1 MKKLTFTLLF
11 LLGAIGTLS
20 AQSTVKS
27 DIFAFL
33 GGEGYVPSYDQDGDI
48 SVKIQGIS
56 YYVIVQDLSSENSSY
71 VEMKASFSTDTPLAK
86 LLAISN
92 DFNRNKY
99 LCKCSAYSD
108 DEQNIFTVS
117 MEFISD
123 NSANT
128 LFQMRHALR
137 LLPGWIDEFTAR
149 LD

>member
-33 GGEGYVPSYDQDGDI
+33 GVEGYVPSYDQDGDI

-108 DEQNIFTVS
+108 DEQNLFTAS
-117 MEFISD
+117 MELSSD

-149 LD
+149 RD

>member
-33 GGEGYVPSYDQDGDI
+33 GVEGYVPSYDQDGDI
-48 SVKIQGIS
+48 S
-56 YYVIVQDLSSENSSY
+56 VIVQDLSSENSSY